1 MESRSKDPIRLIT
14 TVTKKLISKKLIMK
28 IVIGSDH
35 AAFEMK
41 EFVRELLQLK
51 KIEVI
56 DVGPTSPERCDYP
69 DYASA
74 LAKVVLEQKISGILL
89 CGSGIGVS
97 IVANRYMGIR
107 AALCRSTNDAEMAR
121 KHNDANVLCLGARA
135 STKEEITAIIDSWL
149 TNQFEGGR
157 HGDRLLK
164 FQNLGETC

>member
-1 MESRSKDPIRLIT
+1 MI
-14 TVTKKLISKKLIMK
+14 K

-41 EFVRELLQLK
+41 EFVKKLLLSK

-56 DVGPTSPERCDYP
+56 DMGTHNLDRTDYP

-74 LAKVVLEQKISGILL
+74 VAKSVLENNIFGILL

-97 IVANRYMGIR
+97 IVANRYKGIR
-107 AALCRSTNDAEMAR
+107 AALCRTPNDAEMAR
-121 KHNDANVLCLGARA
+121 KHNDANVLCLGARTN
-135 STKEEITAIIDSWL
+135 SEEEITAIIDSWL

-157 HGDRLLK
+157 HLDRLNK
-164 FQNLGETC
+164 FKDLGASC